1 MSTMFFE
8 DDKDD
13 SLVGDFAAA
22 AEHGY
27 EAAKAEDKAKKEAEA
42 KELFKNNPGALVS
55 PQIAQVYINKKQYEH
70 LSYLLKNGMSMNE
83 TGFLSTKN

>member
-1 MSTMFFE
+1 VFSEVEVNLVIIKHMSTMFFE

-42 KELFKNNPGALVS
+42 KEKEEKRD
-55 PQIAQVYINKKQYEH
+55 KKIED
-70 LSYLLKNGMSMNE
+70 SLK
-83 TGFLSTKN
+83 

>member
-1 MSTMFFE
+1 MFFE

-42 KELFKNNPGALVS
+42 KEKEEKRD
-55 PQIAQVYINKKQYEH
+55 KKIED
-70 LSYLLKNGMSMNE
+70 SLK
-83 TGFLSTKN
+83 